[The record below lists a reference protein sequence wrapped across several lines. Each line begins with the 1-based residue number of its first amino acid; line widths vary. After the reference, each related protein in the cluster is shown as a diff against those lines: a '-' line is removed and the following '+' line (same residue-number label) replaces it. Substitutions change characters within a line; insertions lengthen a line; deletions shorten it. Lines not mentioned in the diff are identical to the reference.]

1 MVRVILFGAPGAGKG
16 TQADLIEEKFNFVKI
31 STGDLIRAEIK
42 AGTDIGLK
50 VKEVLA
56 KGELVSDDTIIQLLK
71 RRLAQPDIT
80 AGYVLDGYPRT
91 LNQARELSNLQ
102 VKDEKAIFLEVDAE
116 VMVDRLLSRLTCKNC
131 GAIFNTRN
139 KPPRV
144 TGTCDECGGLLET
157 RLDDNPDTIRQ
168 RIAVYREQTE
178 PVVAYYRQKSSIHEI
193 DADGSAE
200 GIFDRIQGILS

>member
-1 MVRVILFGAPGAGKG
+1 MVRVIIFGAPGAGKG
-16 TQADLIEEKFNFVKI
+16 TQADLIEEKFNFIKI

-56 KGELVSDDTIIQLLK
+56 KGELVPDDTIIQLLK

-80 AGYVLDGYPRT
+80 SGYVLDGFPRT
-91 LNQARELSNLQ
+91 LDQARELSHLQ
-102 VKDEKAIFLEVDAE
+102 VKDEKAIFLEVDAD
-116 VMVDRLLSRLTCKNC
+116 VMVARLLSRLTCKNC
-131 GAIFNTRN
+131 GAIYNTRN
-139 KPPRV
+139 KPPRAA
-144 TGTCDECGGLLET
+144 GTCDECGGLLET

-178 PVVAYYRQKSSIHEI
+178 PVIAYYRQKGSIHEI

-200 GIFDRIQGILS
+200 GIFARIQGILS